1 MRLTAKEMT
10 LVRRA
15 IRGDAESF
23 GTLYEQHLEAIYRY
37 VFFRVSDHHDAEDLT
52 ETVFLKAWQAMG
64 NYQVDGIPFRA
75 WLYRI
80 AHNTVIDH
88 YRRTQHEEP
97 LIDDLQISDT
107 QPPLER
113 QIVTQENSA
122 GLAQAIHQLPP
133 LQQHVVI
140 LRFIEGLTHAETAAV
155 LDKEEGSVRVLQ
167 HRALKQLQSL
177 LTVEEIKNG

>member
-37 VFFRVSDHHDAEDLT
+37 VYFRVSDHHDAEDLT
-52 ETVFLKAWQAMG
+52 ETVFLKAWQAIA
-64 NYQVDGIPFRA
+64 NYELDEVPFVA

-97 LIDDLQISDT
+97 LVDDVQMSDR
-107 QPPLER
+107 QPLLEG
-113 QIVTQENSA
+113 QIVAQEKSA
-122 GLAQAIHQLPP
+122 QLVQAIRRLPP
-133 LQQHVVI
+133 MQQHVVI
-140 LRFIEGLTHAETAAV
+140 LRFIEGLTHAEAAAV
-155 LDKEEGSVRVLQ
+155 LHKEEGTVRVLQ
-167 HRALKQLQSL
+167 HRALKQLQL
-177 LTVEEIKNG
+177 LLVVEETKHG